1 MENQGQ
7 RRIWKPKRDYKSK
20 KPTKF
25 GKDVFLPKD
34 FKKKFEEQITGKEG
48 EESEEEKE
56 EN

>member
-34 FKKKFEEQITGKEG
+34 YKKKFEEQIGG
-48 EESEEEKE
+48 EEEKE
-56 EN
+56 SEKNKKE